1 MLPREVVAA
10 RKERPMAHPVLHFEI
25 LGPDGAA
32 LQKYYSELFGWEI
45 NADNPQNYG
54 MVTGIEPGIGGGVGP
69 SQDGNPI
76 VTVYVQA
83 DDLQA
88 SLDKA
93 ESLGGKKVMD
103 PMDIEGGPSIAMFA
117 DPQGNVIGLFKA
129 M

>member
-1 MLPREVVAA
+1 
-10 RKERPMAHPVLHFEI
+10 MAHPVLHFEI
-25 LGPDGAA
+25 LGSNGAA
-32 LQKYYSELFGWEI
+32 LQKYYAELFGWEI

-69 SQDGNPI
+69 SQDGKPF
-76 VTVYVQA
+76 VTVYVQS

-93 ESLGGKKVMD
+93 ESLGGKTVME
-103 PMDIEGGPSIAMFA
+103 PMDIPDGPTIAMFS
-117 DPQGNVIGLFKA
+117 DPEGNVVGLFKT

>member
-1 MLPREVVAA
+1 
-10 RKERPMAHPVLHFEI
+10 MAQPVLHFEI
-25 LGPDGAA
+25 LGPDGPA
-32 LQKYYSELFGWEI
+32 LQKYYADLFGWEI
-45 NADNPQNYG
+45 NSDNPQNYG

-69 SQDGNPI
+69 SQDGNPF
-76 VTVYVQA
+76 VTVYVQS